1 MKRLIIDAD
10 SIFDQHIQGMLH
22 SDSSS
27 QRVFSRFLQWLDDTA
42 ARANAE
48 EIIIVT
54 QGLHDLESSQNSMES
69 TYGQILRLWGQ
80 KHQVRL
86 FEAASRRVLDAISGL
101 SRFNTSVLVS
111 ADVRVA
117 QLLSETITLL
127 KPEATSEYTHRKLAD
142 DMGGLTPQDLPIL
155 LSLIGAPDANIKA
168 IAGMNRSLEIV
179 LRSDKTVESIIAL
192 AKQSTGFDFQQI
204 ASNEKQIKLNLQAS
218 YSRPLKIENE
228 NLTLLDDPL
237 AKTKLDALLIKAPQ
251 SPRASQLPDYPV
263 TIKVI
268 GNAEDFLWAK
278 DILTKAPAYSLNF
291 ERDGT
296 GIFSAAISIKDG
308 YCLYIPFDSYN
319 GQRESKQVAIDFL
332 RDTLANKKNM
342 ICFSVKDMAIDLH
355 ELSISDYEIKADCA
369 ASTYLLDSTISLVN
383 ASDLMKEGS
392 TSLPK
397 MDDFCSK
404 EGHGLAQNVGIER
417 SSKLAAIR
425 SDLIWKNSKQLF
437 TKIVD
442 KDLKSQY
449 QKYEIPQ
456 SIICAK
462 MGRAGIKIDID
473 KVKATKAN
481 AIKKLKEIVDKISA
495 MTGLEVNVTSAS
507 DLNQLF
513 DLVNVDTGK
522 TATKQ
527 RALNDEKLQA
537 ARHKH
542 PVVDL
547 VIQGRETSQII
558 KNGADKLLRFADA
571 SGVLRFN
578 PFTNSTDTGRISI
591 REPDLQNSTA
601 EMRGWLVAEAGY
613 SMACYD
619 YSQMELRILAHLS
632 QEPKLIKAFAEGKD
646 VHIETAAEVFGVEP
660 SQVTDSQRTAA
671 KSINFGLIYG
681 MSAGALSK
689 KINVSFREAQKY
701 IDTYFEKMPKVR
713 EFQDRLIRDVQER
726 EILIL
731 ENKREMVF
739 GDINSPDTGIRDA
752 AKRKLMNA
760 PMQAHSAEIVKRAMI
775 LCEQKLRENNIDGR
789 IALQVHDELVFQIK
803 NEHLKKADAII
814 VLAME
819 TAYPLTVP
827 LVIEGTFGRSLNKKM
842 NKSNELITTYPLT
855 I

>member
-10 SIFDQHIQGMLH
+10 SIFDQHILGNLH
-22 SDSSS
+22 ADSST
-27 QRVFSRFLQWLDDTA
+27 QRVLSRFLQWLDATTA
-42 ARANAE
+42 RVGADE
-48 EIIIVT
+48 VIIT
-54 QGLHDLESSQNSMES
+54 SQGLNALETSQNSMES

-80 KHQVRL
+80 KNQVKL
-86 FEAASRRVLDAISGL
+86 FESSSRRVLDAINGL
-101 SRFNTSVLVS
+101 SRFHTSVIIS

-117 QLLSETITLL
+117 QLLSETVSML
-127 KPEATSEYTHRKLAD
+127 KPEAPAEYTHRKLAE
-142 DMGGLTPQDLPIL
+142 DMGGLTPQDLPVL
-155 LSLIGAPDANIKA
+155 LSLVGAPDGNIKA
-168 IAGMNRSLEIV
+168 IAGMSRSLELV
-179 LRSDKTVESIIAL
+179 LRSDKTVENIIML

-204 ASNEKQIKLNLQAS
+204 TSNEKQIKLNLQAS
-218 YSRPLKIENE
+218 YSRPLKIAEE
-228 NLTLLDDPL
+228 NLSILQDPL

-268 GNAEDFLWAK
+268 GSEEEFAWAK
-278 DILTKAPAYSLNF
+278 DILMKAPAYSLNF

-296 GIFSAAISIKDG
+296 GIFAATISLKDG

-319 GQRESKQVAIDFL
+319 GQREPKQVAIDFIKE
-332 RDTLANKKNM
+332 TLASKRNM
-342 ICFSVKDMAIDLH
+342 ICFSAKDMAVDLYD
-355 ELSISDYEIKADCA
+355 LKISDYEIKADCA
-369 ASTYLLDSTISLVN
+369 ASAYLLDSTVSLDD
-383 ASDLMKEGS
+383 ASELLKGGQIA
-392 TSLPK
+392 LPK

-417 SSKLAAIR
+417 SSRLAAIR
-425 SDLIWKNSKQLF
+425 SDLIWKTSKQLF

-442 KDLKSQY
+442 KDLKNQY
-449 QKYEIPQ
+449 QAYEIPQ

-462 MGRAGIKIDID
+462 MGRSGLRIDID

-481 AIKKLKEIVDKISA
+481 ALKRLEDIVEKIKSL
-495 MTGLEVNVTSAS
+495 TGIEVNVTSAS
-507 DLNQLF
+507 DLNKLF
-513 DLVNVDTGK
+513 DSVNVDTGK

-547 VIQGRETSQII
+547 VIQGREASQII
-558 KNGADKLLRFADA
+558 KNGADKLLRFTDS
-571 SGVLRFN
+571 SGILRFN

-591 REPDLQNSTA
+591 RDPDLQNSTA
-601 EMRGWLVAEAGY
+601 EMRGAMVAKDGY

-646 VHIETAAEVFGVEP
+646 VHIETAAEVFGVSP

-681 MSAGALSK
+681 MSPAGLAR
-689 KINVSFREAQKY
+689 KINVSFREAQNY
-701 IDTYFEKMPKVR
+701 IETYFEKMPKVR
-713 EFQDRLIRDVQER
+713 EFQERLVKEVQES
-726 EILIL
+726 EVLIL
-731 ENKREMVF
+731 ENRREMGF
-739 GDINSPDTGIRDA
+739 GDINSQDTATRDA

-760 PMQAHSAEIVKRAMI
+760 PMQAHSAEIVKRALIM
-775 LCEQKLRENNIDGR
+775 CNQKLREANIDGL
-789 IALQVHDELVFQIK
+789 IVLQVHDELVFEIK
-803 NEHLKKADAII
+803 TEQLKKADGII
-814 VLAME
+814 MNAMQ

-827 LVIEGTFGRSLNKKM
+827 LIIEGSFGRSLNKKL
-842 NKSNELITTYPLT
+842 NKGNELITHYPLT